1 MSDIAASTHGSGG
14 VVDLDHKPPIAGRL
28 ALMAVLLAGLAFTA
42 MNITSDIN
50 HAGEPLGVLPCRA
63 LTLVIAPGFEFV
75 NGFHDTANA
84 VATVIYTQSLPPAA
98 R

>member
-50 HAGEPLGVLPCRA
+50 HAGEPLGVLALLRLDPADRA
-63 LTLVIAPGFEFV
+63 GVRVRQRFP
-75 NGFHDTANA
+75 
-84 VATVIYTQSLPPAA
+84 
-98 R
+98 